1 MRKPSSSGPSK
12 RPASGNTFKKSSGS
26 KAGGYGDKYPKK
38 REEKE
43 GSDKPYKSREDKPK
57 RSFGEDRPK
66 RSFGEDRPKGKP
78 GDRSDRPF
86 DKPKRD
92 YGDKP
97 RRSFGDDRPKRDF
110 GDKPKR
116 SFGDDR
122 PKRDFG
128 DKPKRSFGEDRPA
141 RKFDDTDRPKRAFGD
156 NKPKKDFGDR
166 PFKKKFDEG
175 DKPKRSFGEDR
186 PIKKFENRSR
196 SERKSSDDKP
206 QREFGDKP
214 YKKREEGDKP
224 KGSSFGEYR
233 AKGKFGDKDKA
244 KRSFG
249 EDRPKKDYGDKPK
262 RSFGEDRPKKDYGDS
277 DKPKKKF
284 DKAPEKKKFG
294 DDIFKPEPKKDKIEK
309 TVSELEGFT
318 KSLEEDKPIRG
329 FIANAKKDRPE
340 AVARKKY
347 EEGKPKKY
355 HNDELDEEDDE
366 EMEEEKPQS
375 DLMPLN
381 KFIAHSGEC
390 SRREAAELV
399 KKGKVKVNGE
409 LVTDP
414 GHKVSISDTVSLVGK
429 KLTLQKEHVYVLL
442 NKPKDFITTTDD
454 PEGRK
459 TVMDLIAG
467 LGVERVYPVGR
478 LDRNTTG
485 LLLLTND
492 GDLAQKLSHPS
503 YSIKKVYQV
512 TLDKALTKADFDK
525 IIAGVELEDGI
536 ANVDEM
542 AYLEKKNEIG
552 LEIHSGKNRIVR
564 RIFESLGYTV
574 EKLDRMMYAGL
585 TKKNLPRSKWRLLT
599 DKEIIVLKHFKG

>member
-12 RPASGNTFKKSSGS
+12 RPGSNNTFKKSSGRKS
-26 KAGGYGDKYPKK
+26 GGPGDKYPKK

-43 GSDKPYKSREDKPK
+43 GGDRPFKSRDDKPK
-57 RSFGEDRPK
+57 REYGDKPR
-66 RSFGEDRPKGKP
+66 RSAGEDRPKGKP
-78 GDRSDRPF
+78 GDRSARPF
-86 DKPKRD
+86 DKPK
-92 YGDKP
+92 
-97 RRSFGDDRPKRDF
+97 RSFGDDRPKRDF

-122 PKRDFG
+122 PKRDFS
-128 DKPKRSFGEDRPA
+128 DKPKRFAD
-141 RKFDDTDRPKRAFGD
+141 DRPKR
-156 NKPKKDFGDR
+156 DF
-166 PFKKKFDEG
+166 G

-186 PIKKFENRSR
+186 PIKKFEN
-196 SERKSSDDKP
+196 KSDRPFSK
-206 QREFGDKP
+206 DKP
-214 YKKREEGDKP
+214 YKKE
-224 KGSSFGEYR
+224 FG
-233 AKGKFGDKDKA
+233 A
-244 KRSFG
+244 
-249 EDRPKKDYGDKPK
+249 GDKPK
-262 RSFGEDRPKKDYGDS
+262 RSFGEDRPIKKFEGKSDRPFSKDKPKRDFDKPFKKRDEGDKPKGSFGEYRARGKSEDRPKSDRPFSDKPKRSFGAKPFGKDFEDS
-277 DKPKKKF
+277 DKPKRTADGKGGKK

-294 DDIFKPEPKKDKIEK
+294 DDIFKPEPRKDKIEP

-318 KSLEEDKPIRG
+318 KSLDEDKPIRG
-329 FIANAKKDRPE
+329 FIANAKKER
-340 AVARKKY
+340 AATTLRKKY

-355 HNDELDEEDDE
+355 RNDELDEDE
-366 EMEEEKPQS
+366 EDELEEEKPES
-375 DLMPLN
+375 ELMPLN

-414 GHKVSISDTVSLVGK
+414 GHRVSVSDTVSLVGK

-512 TLDKALTKADFDK
+512 TLDKALTKADFEK
-525 IIAGVELEDGI
+525 IVTGVELEDGV
-536 ANVDEM
+536 AHVDEI
-542 AYLEKKNEIG
+542 AYLEKKNEVG

-564 RIFESLGYTV
+564 RIFESLGYEV